1 MKKYLLGL
9 SAIVLAVGFSA
20 FTKPVKKDKAF
31 ATVIL
36 TFIGDPLVQSQVA
49 DETLWV
55 EAASHSCTLVNDKA
69 CAMEVDESFL
79 TGTAPARYLDVNQID
94 VDGIPGVSGA
104 IDGYI
109 PVQVGG
115 SGIISAIYNCE

>member
-31 ATVIL
+31 ATVML
-36 TFIGDPLVQSQVA
+36 TFIGNPFNPSQVA
-49 DETLWV
+49 NETLWV
-55 EAASHSCTLVNDKA
+55 EAAPHSCSLVPDKA

-79 TGTAPARYLDVNQID
+79 TGTAPNRHLDVNFID
-94 VDGIPGVSGA
+94 VDGTPGVSGA
-104 IDGYI
+104 FVGYI
-109 PVQVGG
+109 PTQIGG
-115 SGIISAIYNCE
+115 SGTITDILNTD